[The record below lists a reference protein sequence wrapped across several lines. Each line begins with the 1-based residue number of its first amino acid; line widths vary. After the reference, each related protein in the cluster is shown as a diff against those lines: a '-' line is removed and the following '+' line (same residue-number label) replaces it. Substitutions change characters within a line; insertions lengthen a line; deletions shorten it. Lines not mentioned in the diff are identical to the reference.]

1 MAVLHRT
8 IGLSWLVL
16 AIVLAGCGGVQPI
29 DPVDPTPRVVS
40 VSIDQDDMSLSVGET
55 AQLSATV
62 EVVGGASRAVLWGT
76 DDPTVATVDADGTV
90 TAVGEGVAQITA
102 TSVVDSARFDSIT
115 VEVVRG
121 VDFVIDAEGQV
132 EFEPTAL
139 ETITI
144 SANTIVLL
152 EVIYPP
158 SGADLMYLEI
168 DPDEDTAGLQL
179 ELWDA
184 TADTR
189 LLVSRSPDLFATT
202 TEVLGMPAD
211 LIGSAQAVERS
222 SITIG
227 WTCFGPCV
235 AQEYREGT
243 SYARIVNA
251 SGSSRTVDVY
261 AYGLNETDE
270 NEPNDTP
277 LTATEVVVTEAGEVA
292 SGAIEHVDDLDYFR
306 IECEEFAFPNVILEL
321 SSGFEG
327 DIVLTADG
335 QDYRPGEA
343 TDLLL
348 CGSVV
353 HVRTLDGT
361 AGPSSASR
369 YSIII
374 E

>member
-16 AIVLAGCGGVQPI
+16 AIVLAGCGGVQP
-29 DPVDPTPRVVS
+29 VDPTPDPGVVS
-40 VSIDQDDMSLSVGET
+40 VSIDQDDMTLQVGES

-62 EVVGGASRAVLWGT
+62 TVTGGASEAVLWGSSN
-76 DDPTVATVDADGTV
+76 PTVATVDANGTV
-90 TAVGEGVAQITA
+90 TAVGEGVAEITA

-121 VDFVIDAEGQV
+121 VDFVIDAEA
-132 EFEPTAL
+132 EPLEPSVL

-144 SANTIVLL
+144 PANTIVLL
-152 EVIYPP
+152 EVIYPA

-168 DPDEDTAGLQL
+168 DPDGDGAGLQL
-179 ELWDA
+179 ELWDS

-189 LLVSRSPDLFATT
+189 LLVSRSSDLFATT
-202 TEVLGMPAD
+202 TEVLGAPV
-211 LIGSAQAVERS
+211 GVSGRTQVVERS
-222 SITIG
+222 SIAVG
-227 WTCFGPCV
+227 YRCFGPCV
-235 AQEYREGT
+235 AQEYQEGT

-251 SGSSRTVDVY
+251 SGDSRTVDVY
-261 AYGLNETDE
+261 AYGRQNDDL

-306 IECEEFAFPNVILEL
+306 IECGVNFPFPNVILQL
-321 SSGFEG
+321 SSEFEG

-335 QDYRPGEA
+335 QDYRPGES
-343 TDLLL
+343 TPTLP
-348 CGSVV
+348 CGAVA